1 MFNNVFNVRRLK
13 QKSSQKTPKFFI
25 KNLLRHKLSLFCFT
39 FEKNSTMS
47 KQESLARH
55 SIIIK
60 TLRKRPHSFEEILEK
75 LEEESELHD
84 MNFEISKRTFQ
95 RDVKEIE
102 TLYKIYIKYNRGQK
116 AYYISE
122 DHQDDYSER
131 MFEALDIFQ
140 VLNLNQSLAQYIQ
153 FDTRK
158 PMGTEHLSGFVY
170 AIQNRFQVQFRY
182 QKFYEKEAEIRTV
195 EPYLLKEYRKRW
207 YVFAYDLD
215 KKEFRTFG
223 LDRLYALNITQTKF
237 QQPQKIDPNDYF
249 GNSFGIIG
257 PGDKKVEN
265 IKLVFTNNQG
275 NYVRTMP
282 LHKSQIIT
290 YDQNGEMHVEL
301 KLIPTYDFLM
311 EILFHGEYVKVIEPQ
326 SLVNNLIEK
335 LKRMSA
341 IYIQ

>member
-1 MFNNVFNVRRLK
+1 
-13 QKSSQKTPKFFI
+13 
-25 KNLLRHKLSLFCFT
+25 
-39 FEKNSTMS
+39 MS

-60 TLRKRPHSFEEILEK
+60 SLRKRPHSFEEILHK
-75 LEEESELHD
+75 LEEESELQD
-84 MNFEISKRTFQ
+84 MRFEISKRTFQ
-95 RDVKEIE
+95 RDLKEIE
-102 TLYKIYIKYNRGQK
+102 TLYQIYIKYDRGQK
-116 AYYISE
+116 SYKIAE

-131 MFEALDIFQ
+131 LFEALDIFQ
-140 VLNLNQSLAQYIQ
+140 VLNLNQSYAQFIQ

-182 QKFYEKEAEIRTV
+182 QKFYETDPEIRTV

-237 QQPQKIDPNDYF
+237 QHAQKIDPNEYF
-249 GNSFGIIG
+249 ENSFGIIG
-257 PGDKKVEN
+257 PGDRQVED
-265 IKLVFTNNQG
+265 IKLVFTQNQG

-282 LHKSQIIT
+282 LHKSQKIT
-290 YDQNGEMHVEL
+290 SDKNGEMHVEL
-301 KLIPTYDFLM
+301 RLIPTYDFLM
-311 EILFHGEYVKVIEPQ
+311 EILFHGEYVKIIEPK
-326 SLVNNLIEK
+326 SLKDAVKDK
-335 LKRMSA
+335 LQRMMS
-341 IYIQ
+341 IYQ